1 MAARSTDEER
11 DNIDAVHA
19 VRRLRAVVAG
29 NRDRDEDPTVGLISR
44 VARGDEHAFA
54 ELYDLIAPRVHSTVL
69 RVVRD
74 PAMSEEVTQEVMVE
88 LWRLAPRY
96 DAGRGSVAAW
106 AATVAHRRA
115 VDRVRSTQSAR
126 DRDQRDIDSSLRAP
140 HDEVAEIVE
149 DRLERERVTRAMTA
163 LTATQRESIELAY
176 FSGYTYREVAAVLE
190 VPEGTVKTRIRD
202 GLIRIRD
209 ELEVT

>member
-1 MAARSTDEER
+1 
-11 DNIDAVHA
+11 
-19 VRRLRAVVAG
+19 
-29 NRDRDEDPTVGLISR
+29 
-44 VARGDEHAFA
+44 
-54 ELYDLIAPRVHSTVL
+54 
-69 RVVRD
+69 
-74 PAMSEEVTQEVMVE
+74 
-88 LWRLAPRY
+88 
-96 DAGRGSVAAW
+96 
-106 AATVAHRRA
+106 
-115 VDRVRSTQSAR
+115 
-126 DRDQRDIDSSLRAP
+126 
-140 HDEVAEIVE
+140 VAEIVE